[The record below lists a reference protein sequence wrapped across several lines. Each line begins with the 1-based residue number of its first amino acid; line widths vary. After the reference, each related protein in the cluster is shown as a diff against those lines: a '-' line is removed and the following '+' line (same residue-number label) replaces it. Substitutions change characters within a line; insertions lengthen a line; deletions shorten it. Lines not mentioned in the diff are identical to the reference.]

1 MNDNMNGNIK
11 DYTNANINGNIKDYT
26 NDNMNKNASQPIR
39 FPENFS

>member
-11 DYTNANINGNIKDYT
+11 DYTNANINGNIKDYP

>member
-1 MNDNMNGNIK
+1 MNDNMNANIK